1 MSVAHSKPVS
11 IHTPFA
17 VKRAVSKRGY
27 AKTFAA
33 RPVGSG
39 AELISVEADLTRG
52 LHAFS
57 IVGLADKAVEEGT

>member
-1 MSVAHSKPVS
+1 MSVQHSKPVS

-33 RPVGSG
+33 QPIGSG
-39 AELISVEADLTRG
+39 AELVSVEADL
-52 LHAFS
+52 HARAPRVLNS
-57 IVGLADKAVEEGT
+57 WSCR